1 MPKEKLKLSSFCGV
15 LSKECADAIE
25 KEMRETRKIPSELH
39 KQKLAQNNP
48 LKELFGFGR
57 NNKITKEEFLETR
70 KLLEGKSMFGKLKK
84 VKEEFQREKIDR
96 FNGQ

>member
-1 MPKEKLKLSSFCGV
+1 M
-15 LSKECADAIE
+15 SK
-25 KEMRETRKIPSELH
+25 
-39 KQKLAQNNP
+39 NP

-84 VKEEFQREKIDR
+84 VKEEFQREEIDR
-96 FNGQ
+96 FNRR